1 MRMNKK
7 TLLIAMAAA
16 MPCLGAHAQSNAEL
30 LQQIQAL
37 QAQLQALQAKVEQV
51 QQKATGDSQA
61 VTRIQQQLDVADD
74 NAVLSGMKG
83 LSVKAVVD
91 PTFIHT
97 QRANESDF
105 VLMRDNDRFN
115 FFDSAFGQAMI
126 EFGKETEE
134 GTQWKLRLTPKSAS
148 GLVHEASVSV
158 PLQANGKTRLYGGLI
173 PDFSGYE
180 ATFAHEN
187 PLVTHNLLFDFSAAS
202 NYTGAGMSYVIGDWE
217 AKWMVGNVDG
227 ARGKA
232 PGFAYR
238 ADLELSEFSGIGFS
252 GVHGKDGSEYGNN
265 RFDLLEFDAWRD
277 RVGELVNG
285 IVKRVER
292 GNVFVDLGGN
302 AEAFIPKDK
311 AIPRDVLRPGDR
323 VRGYLLDVRAE
334 QRGPQLFISRT
345 APEFMIELF
354 KLEVPEVGQGLVE
367 IKAAARDPGDRA
379 KIAVLAHDH
388 RTDPIGACIGMRG
401 SRVQAVSNEL
411 NGERIDIVLWSD
423 NPAQFVINAMAPAEV
438 QSIIVDEE
446 KHSMD
451 LAVAEDKLAQAIG
464 KGGQN
469 VRLASRLTGW
479 QLNVMTQDQVTAKSE
494 SEQATARQLFM
505 DKLEVDEEIAG
516 ILVAEG
522 FSTVEEIA
530 YVPAAELLAVEGF
543 DDDIVEE
550 LRARARDAL
559 LTEALLVEED
569 IEEHK
574 PADDLLSLEGMDE
587 ALAYTLAGRGIVT
600 RDDLA
605 ELATDEILDLEDMD
619 EERAAALIMATRKH
633 WFE

>member
-1 MRMNKK
+1 MSK
-7 TLLIAMAAA
+7 
-16 MPCLGAHAQSNAEL
+16 EL
-30 LQQIQAL
+30 LLVVEAVANEKGVPRGVILEAMEAAL
-37 QAQLQALQAKVEQV
+37 ASAAKKRYPEQDV
-51 QQKATGDSQA
+51 AMRVAINSKDGSYETFRRWE
-61 VTRIQQQLDVADD
+61 VVADD
-74 NAVLSGMKG
+74 VVMESPDRQIRMMDAEEEKPGVQIGEFVEEQVENAEFGRIAAQAAKQVI
-83 LSVKAVVD
+83 VQRVREAERAQVVD
-91 PTFIHT
+91 
-97 QRANESDF
+97 A
-105 VLMRDNDRFN
+105 
-115 FFDSAFGQAMI
+115 
-126 EFGKETEE
+126 
-134 GTQWKLRLTPKSAS
+134 WK
-148 GLVHEASVSV
+148 
-158 PLQANGKTRLYGGLI
+158 
-173 PDFSGYE
+173 
-180 ATFAHEN
+180 
-187 PLVTHNLLFDFSAAS
+187 
-202 NYTGAGMSYVIGDWE
+202 
-217 AKWMVGNVDG
+217 
-227 ARGKA
+227 
-232 PGFAYR
+232 
-238 ADLELSEFSGIGFS
+238 
-252 GVHGKDGSEYGNN
+252 
-265 RFDLLEFDAWRD
+265 D

-292 GNVFVDLGGN
+292 GNVYVDLGGN

-323 VRGYLLDVRAE
+323 VRGFLLDVRAE
-334 QRGPQLFISRT
+334 SRGPQLFISRT

-411 NGERIDIVLWSD
+411 NGERVDIVLWSD

-494 SEQATARQLFM
+494 AEQANARKLFM

-516 ILVAEG
+516 ILVSEG

-543 DDDIVEE
+543 DEDIVEE

-559 LTEALLVEED
+559 LTEALAVEEE
-569 IEEHK
+569 IEDHK
-574 PADDLLSLEGMDE
+574 PTEELLSLPGMDE
-587 ALAYTLAGRGIVT
+587 HTAYILASRGVVS

-605 ELATDEILDLEDMD
+605 ELAVDEIIDIEGMD
-619 EERAAALIMATRKH
+619 EEDAATLIMAARQH
-633 WFE
+633 WFQ

>member
-1 MRMNKK
+1 MSK
-7 TLLIAMAAA
+7 
-16 MPCLGAHAQSNAEL
+16 EL
-30 LQQIQAL
+30 LLVMEAVANEKGVPRAVIIEAMEAAL
-37 QAQLQALQAKVEQV
+37 ASAAKKRYHEQDV
-51 QQKATGDSQA
+51 SVRVAIDHKDGSYETFRRWE
-61 VTRIQQQLDVADD
+61 VVADD
-74 NAVLSGMKG
+74 VVMESPERQIRLMDAVDEKEGAEVGDYVEEQVENA
-83 LSVKAVVD
+83 
-91 PTFIHT
+91 
-97 QRANESDF
+97 
-105 VLMRDNDRFN
+105 
-115 FFDSAFGQAMI
+115 
-126 EFGKETEE
+126 EFGRIAAQAAKQVIVQRVREAER
-134 GTQWKLRLTPKSAS
+134 TQ
-148 GLVHEASVSV
+148 V
-158 PLQANGKTRLYGGLI
+158 
-173 PDFSGYE
+173 
-180 ATFAHEN
+180 
-187 PLVTHNLLFDFSAAS
+187 
-202 NYTGAGMSYVIGDWE
+202 
-217 AKWMVGNVDG
+217 
-227 ARGKA
+227 
-232 PGFAYR
+232 
-238 ADLELSEFSGIGFS
+238 LE
-252 GVHGKDGSEYGNN
+252 
-265 RFDLLEFDAWRD
+265 AWRD
-277 RVGELVNG
+277 RIGELVNG

-334 QRGPQLFISRT
+334 ARGPQLFISRT

-354 KLEVPEVGQGLVE
+354 KLEVPEVGQSLVE

-494 SEQATARQLFM
+494 GEQATARQLFM

-559 LTEALLVEED
+559 LTEALAAEEQ

-574 PADDLLSLEGMDE
+574 PADDLLSLDGMDE
-587 ALAYTLAGRGIVT
+587 ALAYALAARGVVT

-605 ELATDEILDLEDMD
+605 DLATDELTDLEGMD
-619 EERAAALIMATRKH
+619 ADRAARLIMAARQH

>member
-1 MRMNKK
+1 MSK
-7 TLLIAMAAA
+7 
-16 MPCLGAHAQSNAEL
+16 EL
-30 LQQIQAL
+30 LLVMEAVANEKGVPRAVIIEAMEAAL
-37 QAQLQALQAKVEQV
+37 ASAAKKRYHEQDV
-51 QQKATGDSQA
+51 NVRVSINPKDGSYETFRRWE
-61 VTRIQQQLDVADD
+61 VVADD
-74 NAVLSGMKG
+74 VVMESPDRQIRLMDAVDEKEG
-83 LSVKAVVD
+83 AVVGD
-91 PTFIHT
+91 YVEE
-97 QRANESDF
+97 QVENA
-105 VLMRDNDRFN
+105 
-115 FFDSAFGQAMI
+115 
-126 EFGKETEE
+126 EFGRIAAQAAK
-134 GTQWKLRLTPKSAS
+134 QVIVQR
-148 GLVHEASVSV
+148 VREA
-158 PLQANGKTRLYGGLI
+158 
-173 PDFSGYE
+173 E
-180 ATFAHEN
+180 
-187 PLVTHNLLFDFSAAS
+187 
-202 NYTGAGMSYVIGDWE
+202 
-217 AKWMVGNVDG
+217 
-227 ARGKA
+227 
-232 PGFAYR
+232 R
-238 ADLELSEFSGIGFS
+238 AQ
-252 GVHGKDGSEYGNN
+252 VV
-265 RFDLLEFDAWRD
+265 DAWNERI
-277 RVGELVNG
+277 GELVNG

-334 QRGPQLFISRT
+334 ARGPQLFISRT

-494 SEQATARQLFM
+494 GEQAAARQLFM

-543 DDDIVEE
+543 DEDIVEE

-559 LTEALLVEED
+559 LTEALAVEEE
-569 IEEHK
+569 IEDHK
-574 PADDLLSLEGMDE
+574 PADDLLSLDGMDE
-587 ALAYTLAGRGIVT
+587 SLAYALAARGVVT

-605 ELATDEILDLEDMD
+605 ELATDEITDLEGVDA
-619 EERAAALIMATRKH
+619 ERAAKLIMAARQH